1 MLMLTAQQAWD
12 DRAEDYYDEES
23 EVLSH
28 EEAIEIAQGELET
41 TPELIAD
48 WLAAECSGAAD
59 ALNVNAIAD
68 RDALKIP
75 QLLAVLFGGNDQQA
89 MVARWELGQRLQWA
103 NKAWTNGRA
112 DELLAEAE

>member
-1 MLMLTAQQAWD
+1 MLMHTAQQAWD

-48 WLAAECSGAAD
+48 W
-59 ALNVNAIAD
+59 
-68 RDALKIP
+68 
-75 QLLAVLFGGNDQQA
+75 
-89 MVARWELGQRLQWA
+89 
-103 NKAWTNGRA
+103 
-112 DELLAEAE
+112 